1 MNLFNIGPMELLFI
15 LILALLIF
23 GPRRLPEIARDI
35 GRAITEF
42 RRASEE
48 LTTEL
53 RKEMESTQATLEEVK
68 KEAVAAAE
76 EAVAESAVD
85 KMPAAVPEEG
95 KTPVEGTTA
104 APLSPGAGETES
116 IPAEASGGITTASP
130 APAKEDAPHEETSL

>member
-23 GPRRLPEIARDI
+23 GPRRLPEIARDL

-42 RRASEE
+42 RRASED

-53 RKEMESTQATLEEVK
+53 RKEMESTQTALEEVK

-76 EAVAESAVD
+76 EAVAESAPE
-85 KMPAAVPEEG
+85 KAPAAAPEEAQ
-95 KTPVEGTTA
+95 E
-104 APLSPGAGETES
+104 
-116 IPAEASGGITTASP
+116 PAEATTPSPVADETGGTASEASEETASAPQVP
-130 APAKEDAPHEETSL
+130 APEGLPHEETPAG

>member
-35 GRAITEF
+35 GKAITEF

-53 RKEMESTQATLEEVK
+53 RKEMESTQTVLEETK
-68 KEAVAAAE
+68 KEITESAKAAIEGTAPPKETPAPPEQGTEAGEAPVSPPE
-76 EAVAESAVD
+76 EPAAESA
-85 KMPAAVPEEG
+85 PQEE
-95 KTPVEGTTA
+95 
-104 APLSPGAGETES
+104 
-116 IPAEASGGITTASP
+116 SP
-130 APAKEDAPHEETSL
+130 APSEQGESKPSDELLG

>member
-76 EAVAESAVD
+76 EAVAESA
-85 KMPAAVPEEG
+85 PEKAPSVALEKG
-95 KTPVEGTTA
+95 QETSEVMALPSEAGEAGSTATEIGGETA
-104 APLSPGAGETES
+104 ADSQT
-116 IPAEASGGITTASP
+116 PAEEEVPQETTP
-130 APAKEDAPHEETSL
+130 AG